1 METPDVNP
9 FEQVQRFF
17 KDFKGDINIIDEK
30 IDVHLQME
38 YFEMSKNLRDKPALT
53 DWQEQINLLTDES
66 IDLDTKKRFLTQI
79 AAINDVKAYRAIEKY
94 ASEANLDLRH
104 WAMLAL
110 QESRMLLQSK
120 LLDQSQV
127 LISTGLGGKE
137 GKLRYFF
144 VLFNR
149 NNETYTD
156 IQQKIIKNEF
166 DYIFKKYNS
175 EIEEINFYEN
185 IATVLGLVPLTIP
198 IQDIFV
204 KTLSE
209 INQFG
214 NFVRENCIITN
225 VRIMSVDEIR
235 SFMENNNNPS
245 FKI

>member
-1 METPDVNP
+1 LETPDTNP
-9 FEQVQRFF
+9 FEQIQRFF

-38 YFEMSKNLRDKPALT
+38 YFEMSKEFRDKPTLA
-53 DWQEQINLLTDES
+53 DWQEKIGLLIDES
-66 IDLDTKKRFLTQI
+66 IDIITKKRFLSQVAT
-79 AAINDVKAYRAIEKY
+79 INDVKAYRAIEKY
-94 ASEANLDLRH
+94 VKEADPDLRH
-104 WAMLAL
+104 WALLAL

-127 LISTGLGGKE
+127 LVSTGLGGKE

-149 NNETYTD
+149 NNETYTEV
-156 IQQKIIKNEF
+156 QQKIVKNEF
-166 DYIFKKYNS
+166 DYIFKKNNS

-185 IATVLGLVPLTIP
+185 IATILGLVPLTIP

-235 SFMENNNNPS
+235 EFMNNNNNYS
-245 FKI
+245 IKI

>member
-1 METPDVNP
+1 METPDTNP

-30 IDVHLQME
+30 IDVLLQME
-38 YFEMSKNLRDKPALT
+38 YFEMSKNIHNKPALQ
-53 DWQEQINLLTDES
+53 DWQGQIGLLADES
-66 IDLDTKKRFLTQI
+66 VDINTKKQFLTQL

-94 ASEANLDLRH
+94 VNEANPDLRH
-104 WAMLAL
+104 WALLAL

-127 LISTGLGGKE
+127 LVSTGLGGKE

-149 NNETYTD
+149 NNETYTEV
-156 IQQKIIKNEF
+156 QQKIVKNEF
-166 DYIFKKYNS
+166 DYIFKKHDS

-185 IATVLGLVPLTIP
+185 IATILGLVPLTIP
-198 IQDIFV
+198 IQNIFV
-204 KTLSE
+204 KALSE

-225 VRIMSVDEIR
+225 VRIMSVEEIR

>member
-1 METPDVNP
+1 METPDTNP
-9 FEQVQRFF
+9 FEQIQRFF

-38 YFEMSKNLRDKPALT
+38 YFEMSKEFRDKPELS
-53 DWQEQINLLTDES
+53 DWQEQMIILNDES
-66 IDLDTKKRFLTQI
+66 IDINTKKRFLSQI
-79 AAINDVKAYRAIEKY
+79 AAINDVKAYRAIEKFVN
-94 ASEANLDLRH
+94 EANPDLRH
-104 WAMLAL
+104 WTLLAL

-127 LISTGLGGKE
+127 LVSTGLGGKE

-149 NNETYTD
+149 ENETYSEV
-156 IQQKIIKNEF
+156 QQKIIKNEF
-166 DYIFKKYNS
+166 SYVFKKFS
-175 EIEEINFYEN
+175 SDIEEINFYEN

-204 KTLSE
+204 KALSE

-235 SFMENNNNPS
+235 TFMESNNNPTI
-245 FKI
+245 KI